1 MEKNVVLKDPK
12 GLVEKDLTTVYKAL
26 ETTIPQAIPAVLA
39 TFKRKE
45 EYTQSNKS
53 LLKHKIETLTG
64 KTIALIMEE
73 MDYIP
78 ENPNQTGM
86 DLDTMKLLAHYLI
99 LYSNGAPLI
108 QVSKKSNRSPGILS
122 PPTKGYME
130 STRIE
135 SPTRKTKSTPNKSP
149 RKILESRNTSTC
161 QEDSSDDDQPSG
173 KVIQTEP
180 VLKEK
185 YESNSCGTL
194 VLVILVGV
202 IVAILSG
209 LYFSEELWPQTI
221 PAPSADHWNV
231 ARRTFTT
238 RLRGLKSSL
247 PNQST
252 RLWSVVSAAVKQ
264 TLRPR
269 PEYPAV
275 VLLVAPRSA
284 EHAATCLAA
293 RLAGVAEEVLGGAG
307 GGKVVKMVDI
317 AEAGEGGRREGL
329 ANHLHSALSRSKA
342 AALLGLENLDPDA
355 AMTLHAFADNV
366 NAPYKQAVMVL
377 TLLEDGDQGGKKF
390 RNGEEAAERLLAGA
404 WGDQLG
410 DDKLYPIISRVA
422 VNVAMVEQ
430 EEKEVVKGLCP

>member
-1 MEKNVVLKDPK
+1 
-12 GLVEKDLTTVYKAL
+12 
-26 ETTIPQAIPAVLA
+26 
-39 TFKRKE
+39 
-45 EYTQSNKS
+45 
-53 LLKHKIETLTG
+53 
-64 KTIALIMEE
+64 
-73 MDYIP
+73 
-78 ENPNQTGM
+78 
-86 DLDTMKLLAHYLI
+86 
-99 LYSNGAPLI
+99 
-108 QVSKKSNRSPGILS
+108 
-122 PPTKGYME
+122 ME

-135 SPTRKTKSTPNKSP
+135 SPTRKTKLTPKSP
-149 RKILESRNTSTC
+149 GNASNRNTTS

-173 KVIQTEP
+173 KVRQTEP

-185 YESNSCGTL
+185 YKSNSCGTL
-194 VLVILVGV
+194 VLVILFGV
-202 IVAILSG
+202 MVAILSG
-209 LYFSEELWPQTI
+209 LYLGEDLWPQTI
-221 PAPSADHWNV
+221 PPPSSVDDWNV
-231 ARRTFTT
+231 ARRTLTT

-264 TLRPR
+264 TLRHQ

-284 EHAATCLAA
+284 EPAASCLAA
-293 RLAGVAEEVLGGAG
+293 RIAGVAEEVLGGAG

-317 AEAGEGGRREGL
+317 AEAGEGGRREDL
-329 ANHLHSALSRSKA
+329 ANHLHSALSGSKA
-342 AALLGLENLDPDA
+342 VALLGLENLDPTA

-377 TLLEDGDQGGKKF
+377 TLLEDGDMGKKKF

-422 VNVAMVEQ
+422 VNVVMVE
-430 EEKEVVKGLCP
+430 